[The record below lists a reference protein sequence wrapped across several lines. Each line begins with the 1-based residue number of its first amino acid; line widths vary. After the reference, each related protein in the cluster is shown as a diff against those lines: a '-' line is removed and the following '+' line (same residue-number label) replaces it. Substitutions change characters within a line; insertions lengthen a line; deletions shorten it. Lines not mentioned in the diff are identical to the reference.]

1 MGSDCDGRGDMV
13 MTLVVVVAA
22 IRILEGCNS
31 NHTKSVII
39 SVHCCTTHVK
49 SL

>member
-13 MTLVVVVAA
+13 MTLVVVVVAA
-22 IRILEGCNS
+22 TRILEGCNS
-31 NHTKSVII
+31 NNTKSVII
-39 SVHCCTTHVK
+39 SVHCCTTHV

>member
-13 MTLVVVVAA
+13 MTLVVVAA